1 VSRSAHRL
9 TSTAAFLL
17 AGTVLAGTFL
27 VACAKAPTAPGV
39 VDAGAP
45 QHVPVATPE
54 QPYGPYPT
62 LPVTGG
68 QPPVG
73 NTDREFPE
81 LSVSRAESYL
91 IDLLDPDAR
100 AWWIVVSGT
109 GANEGDRIEI
119 VAEVGDI
126 WPGAAVRVYVGGELF
141 DTTDMNGLIGN
152 RTAIAGGCHPNL
164 DLCFSSAG
172 IDIRPDEGRLSV
184 TLQGPA
190 AGSFEIHGATA
201 GWDGEPYI
209 LGPWRGT
216 EAVTTH

>member
-1 VSRSAHRL
+1 MPRSAHRL
-9 TSTAAFLL
+9 ASSAAFVL
-17 AGTVLAGTFL
+17 ALTVLAATLLG
-27 VACAKAPTAPGV
+27 ACARPPMAPGI
-39 VDAGAP
+39 VDAAP
-45 QHVPVATPE
+45 PNPAPVTTPE

-62 LPVTGG
+62 LPATGG
-68 QPPVG
+68 APPIG

-91 IDLLDPDAR
+91 IDLLDPEAT

-109 GANEGDRIEI
+109 GANDGDRIEI

-152 RTAIAGGCHPNL
+152 RTAIAGGCHPTL

-172 IDIRPDEGRLSV
+172 IDIRPADGRLTVS
-184 TLQGPA
+184 LQGA
-190 AGSFEIHGATA
+190 AADSFEIRGATA

-216 EAVTTH
+216 EAVTTP

>member
-1 VSRSAHRL
+1 V
-9 TSTAAFLL
+9 L
-17 AGTVLAGTFL
+17 AGTVLAGSIL
-27 VACAKAPTAPGV
+27 VACAQAPETPG
-39 VDAGAP
+39 AIGATP
-45 QHVPVATPE
+45 PDTVPVANPT

-62 LPVTGG
+62 LPVTAGD
-68 QPPVG
+68 PPVG
-73 NTDREFPE
+73 NTDRDFPE
-81 LSVSRAESYL
+81 LSVSRGETYL

-109 GANEGDRIEI
+109 GANTGDRVEI

-126 WPGAAVRVYVGGELF
+126 WPGAVVRVYVGGELF

-152 RTAIAGGCHPNL
+152 RTAIAGGCHPAL

-172 IDIRPDEGRLSV
+172 IDIRPDDGRLSV
-184 TLQGPA
+184 SLQGAA
-190 AGSFEIHGATA
+190 AGSFEIRGATA

-216 EAVTTH
+216 DAITTP

>member
-9 TSTAAFLL
+9 TSTAAVALGGIVF
-17 AGTVLAGTFL
+17 AGTIL
-27 VACAKAPTAPGV
+27 VACAGAPPVPRVVAPG
-39 VDAGAP
+39 P
-45 QHVPVATPE
+45 QDPVPVTTPE
-54 QPYGPYPT
+54 QTYGPYPT

-68 QPPVG
+68 EPPVG
-73 NTDREFPE
+73 NTDREYPE
-81 LSVSRAESYL
+81 LSVSFAESYL
-91 IDLLDPDAR
+91 IDLVDPEAR

-109 GANEGDRIEI
+109 GAKEGDRIEI

-141 DTTDMNGLIGN
+141 DATDMNGFLGN
-152 RTAIAGGCHPNL
+152 RTAIAGGCHPAL

-172 IDIRPDEGRLSV
+172 IDIRPDDGRLSV
-184 TLQGPA
+184 ALHGAA
-190 AGSFEIHGATA
+190 AGSFEIRGATA

-216 EAVTTH
+216 DAVITR